1 MRKRKPL
8 ALAGIGLTAIT
19 MFLLTPVIPPRARG
33 MREHASRAGGFDHGI
48 RHPVAVQLRLQ
59 QIPDVHGHDA
69 GHEARHL
76 RLLQRL
82 YRSGHVLRLGA
93 R

>member
-1 MRKRKPL
+1 
-8 ALAGIGLTAIT
+8 
-19 MFLLTPVIPPRARG
+19 MFLLTPVFLLALAG

-82 YRSGHVLRLGA
+82 YRSGHVLRLAHADGA
-93 R
+93 DKVED

>member
-8 ALAGIGLTAIT
+8 ALAGISLTAIT
-19 MFLLTPVIPPRARG
+19 MFLLTPVFLPRARG

-82 YRSGHVLRLGA
+82 YRSVHVLRLGA

>member
-1 MRKRKPL
+1 
-8 ALAGIGLTAIT
+8 
-19 MFLLTPVIPPRARG
+19 

-69 GHEARHL
+69 GHERVTCVFYNGYTEASMSCDWAHAD
-76 RLLQRL
+76 
-82 YRSGHVLRLGA
+82 GA
-93 R
+93 DKVED